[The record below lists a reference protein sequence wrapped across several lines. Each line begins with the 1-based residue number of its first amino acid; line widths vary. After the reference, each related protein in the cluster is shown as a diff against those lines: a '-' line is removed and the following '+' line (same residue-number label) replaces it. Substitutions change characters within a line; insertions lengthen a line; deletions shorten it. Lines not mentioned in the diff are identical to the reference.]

1 MTARHFS
8 TVRQAGFTLVEA
20 VIVITI
26 IGILGA
32 VVAVFIRMPIQNY
45 QDSVARAELT
55 DIADLALRRIARDLR
70 LALPNSIEVPGG
82 MSNSITFL
90 MTRTGGRYLAAEDG
104 VSSAKVLDFINPGN
118 KSFTMIGRMPSG
130 KQAIQ
135 PNVDFV
141 VVNNLGIPGASARNG
156 DNIALVTGVTRI
168 TDDQH
173 LITLASN
180 PFAAQSPPMPSPTS
194 RFQVVSGPVGYACTA
209 GSLIRTWDW
218 PMIPGRASD
227 TPAGQSSVLANRVSS
242 CSFSYR
248 EDANRRSALLM
259 IALVLEM
266 PNGGGEIKLVHQVHV
281 ENTP

>member
-1 MTARHFS
+1 MTSRHFS

-45 QDSVARAELT
+45 QDSLARAELT
-55 DIADLALRRIARDLR
+55 DIADLALRRMARDLR

-82 MSNSITFL
+82 MGSSITFL

-104 VSSAKVLDFINPGN
+104 VSSAPVLDFINPDN
-118 KSFTMIGRMPSG
+118 KTFTMIGRMPSG

-141 VVNNLGIPGASARNG
+141 VVNNLGIPGASARDG
-156 DNIALVTGVTRI
+156 DNIALITGVTRVS
-168 TDDQH
+168 DDQH
-173 LITLASN
+173 VISLANN

-194 RFQVVSGPVGYACTA
+194 RFQVVSGPVGYSCA
-209 GSLIRTWDW
+209 GGTLLRTWDW
-218 PMIPGRASD
+218 SMIPGRASD
-227 TPAGQSSVLANRVSS
+227 TAAGQSSALANRVSS
-242 CSFSYR
+242 CSFSYNQ
-248 EDANRRSALLM
+248 DANRRTGMVILTLE
-259 IALVLEM
+259 LEM
-266 PNGGGEIKLVHQVHV
+266 PNEGGKVSLVHQVHV
-281 ENTP
+281 GNTP